1 MFFIIPT
8 NPPNT
13 SLIVGLT
20 EASDPL
26 SITGNLPENKHTEW
40 ILIIDRMH
48 VELAQNPVNLWPI
61 KKSMRVGMITYHSR
75 ANAALYVIS
84 RKQSSTPV
92 TSANGCLSNGHDHN
106 WDDLSGLLGTY
117 LAVI

>member
-1 MFFIIPT
+1 MFLLFFIIPT

-48 VELAQNPVNLWPI
+48 IELAQNPVNLWPI
-61 KKSMRVGMITYHSR
+61 KKSMVGIITFWHHSR
-75 ANAALYVIS
+75 ANAALYVPS
-84 RKQSSTPV
+84 
-92 TSANGCLSNGHDHN
+92 
-106 WDDLSGLLGTY
+106 
-117 LAVI
+117 